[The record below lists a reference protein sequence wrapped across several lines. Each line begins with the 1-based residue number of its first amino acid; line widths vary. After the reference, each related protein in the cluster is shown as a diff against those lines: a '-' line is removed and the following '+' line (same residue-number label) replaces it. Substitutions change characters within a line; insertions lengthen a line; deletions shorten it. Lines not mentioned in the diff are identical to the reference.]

1 MAEGRSLSCAVSKLD
16 EWGDEVIGI
25 YKTTSSRGEDFFIGR
40 ISDVE
45 KGLKAVVTAKARR
58 SCIQP
63 PI

>member
-1 MAEGRSLSCAVSKLD
+1 VSKLD

-25 YKTTSSRGEDFFIGR
+25 YETTSSRGEDFFIGR